1 MHYLF
6 RACSR
11 LFRVKL
17 NHAVPLTLLS
27 LIFRDVA
34 FIHSSKV
41 FERLAQLEAVH
52 RIRQVL
58 HADSVARG
66 RGAPSLILF
75 NLLASLNHK
84 GLGRS
89 SHLVVVATHLWG
101 LQILVRVVPV
111 SESRERNLCHCRGRV
126 ADCGLGCGRGDSGS
140 GWGCCCYRSSPWE
153 SGCDCVLER
162 LVARSHGLAYY
173 HGVAIC
179 GGPYPQG
186 RRHIDYR
193 EASAQP
199 GCCWCWGNHE

>member
-111 SESRERNLCHCRGRV
+111 RLLVIAVVITVVSALFEARVGREI
-126 ADCGLGCGRGDSGS
+126 S
-140 GWGCCCYRSSPWE
+140 
-153 SGCDCVLER
+153 
-162 LVARSHGLAYY
+162 
-173 HGVAIC
+173 AIAA
-179 GGPYPQG
+179 G
-186 RRHIDYR
+186 
-193 EASAQP
+193 E
-199 GCCWCWGNHE
+199 